1 MGPVAVGRVR
11 ADELDAITIDAH
23 GTLLRVVDP
32 LPRLRELLPAHDA
45 VAIAEAFQAEGRYYR
60 EHVGTGTDPGALHRL
75 REDCVAVFNR
85 RLGSALT
92 VDEYI
97 DAIRF
102 EVEPGATVALER
114 LRGLGLSLAVVG
126 NWDFSL
132 HERLAQAG
140 LGGYFG
146 TVVHAAR
153 KPDPSGLVLALERLG
168 VRPERAVHV
177 GDEDA
182 DEQAAVAAGMRF
194 LPAPLAEAAAA
205 IE

>member
-1 MGPVAVGRVR
+1 MR
-11 ADELDAITIDAH
+11 AAELDAVTLDAH

-32 LPRLRELLPAHDA
+32 LPRLRELLPGHDVAA
-45 VAIAEAFQAEGRYYR
+45 VADAFLAEGRYYR
-60 EHVGTGTDPGALHRL
+60 EHVGTGTDARALRRL

-85 RLGSALT
+85 RLGSALA

-102 EVEPGATVALER
+102 EVEPGATAALAR
-114 LRGLGLSLAVVG
+114 LRKLGLSLAVVG

-140 LGGYFG
+140 LGGSFG

-153 KPDPSGLVLALERLG
+153 KPDPAGLVLALQRLG

-177 GDEDA
+177 GDEVA
-182 DEQAAVAAGMRF
+182 DEESALAAGMRF
-194 LPAPLAEAAAA
+194 LPAPLAEPAAA
-205 IE
+205 IG